1 MKKGALILGILIALS
16 SCKKGSAVPTDAF
29 ALYFEAPQP
38 VNDSELDR
46 FPAKFRGLY
55 IDNDSTFL
63 RIDENVI
70 RLESCNEFIIH
81 KNELD
86 SLKEE
91 FDIIDGRLIAKY
103 TKQKYDLIKKGD
115 SIKLIE
121 KYIDTLFRFSYYNKT
136 KRIDG
141 KLVLSKRDSIFWTV
155 RILSIEN
162 NVLRINN
169 VLLMDDLK
177 KIDSITAIKSQM
189 LDSTSFV
196 VKPTRREFKSLLKLK
211 NFGYEQQFK
220 KVSE

>member
-1 MKKGALILGILIALS
+1 MN
-16 SCKKGSAVPTDAF
+16 T
-29 ALYFEAPQP
+29 
-38 VNDSELDR
+38 
-46 FPAKFRGLY
+46 
-55 IDNDSTFL
+55 DSTFL
-63 RIDENVI
+63 RINENTVQYEWHYN
-70 RLESCNEFIIH
+70 LMIH
-81 KNELD
+81 KRELD
-86 SLKEE
+86 SLIRRY
-91 FDIIDGRLIAKY
+91 DIVDGKLIIKD
-103 TKQKYDLIKKGD
+103 TNQKYDMIYKGD
-115 SIKLIE
+115 SIQLEE
-121 KYIDTLFRFSYYNKT
+121 KNIDTLFRFSYYNKA

-162 NVLRINN
+162 DVLRINN

-177 KIDSITAIKSQM
+177 KLDSITAIKSQM

>member
-1 MKKGALILGILIALS
+1 VKKIALILGILIALS
-16 SCKKGSAVPTDAF
+16 SCKKARAVPADAF

-55 IDNDSTFL
+55 IDSDSTFL

-70 RLESCNEFIIH
+70 RLESCNKFIIH
-81 KNELD
+81 KKELD

-121 KYIDTLFRFSYYNKT
+121 KYIDTLFRFSYYNKA

-141 KLVLSKRDSIFWTV
+141 KLVLSKRDSVFWTV

-169 VLLMDDLK
+169 VLLMNDLK